1 MSALTLTLRQ
11 AAQLGDRPR
20 DDFVLATLR
29 HLPGAAVRGAFAA
42 AWIAANGEPDGPG
55 RDAFVTLFEGGVRFG
70 TLIRPGSEAD
80 SLAVVRH
87 KYEPKGC
94 CRVIDY
100 DRAVGQDPGP
110 ECLDCHSPLEP
121 VRPGLFPDSLFPDGG
136 TQQPAVRR
144 RTSVAIGAAGVA
156 RRGQLFTRETL
167 RHGQDFTGTLIAA
180 DPASLAAL
188 REIRQVRVGGRRTT
202 HGLADAAITDAPA
215 PGPQVV
221 DDTTLVIR
229 LRSPGIFTDEFG
241 RPRPEPGAAELTR
254 VLGVPARVE
263 RRWARWHEVGGWHI
277 ASGLPKPA
285 ELAVA
290 AGSTYQIHTER
301 SVDPAALQ
309 RFARRGVGLRRHEGF
324 GDLAGPPLL
333 REGREVREA
342 ALRRITKLK
351 DDAAALLG
359 VPVRFPD
366 RWPELRALLTAH
378 GADAAAAGQLRRVA
392 REFPDPGIAGA
403 LTAFLTLPPPDAAD
417 LARELGRL

>member
-55 RDAFVTLFEGGVRFG
+55 RDTFATLFEGGVRFG

-87 KYEPKGC
+87 KYEPEASCG
-94 CRVIDY
+94 VIDY
-100 DRAVGQDPGP
+100 DRAVGQNP
-110 ECLDCHSPLEP
+110 EAECPDCHSPLEP
-121 VRPGLFPDSLFPDGG
+121 VRPGLFPDSE
-136 TQQPAVRR
+136 TEQPAVRR
-144 RTSVAIGAAGVA
+144 RTSVAIGTAGVA

-167 RHGQDFTGTLIAA
+167 LPEQSFTGTLIAA
-180 DPASLAAL
+180 NPASLAAL

-202 HGLADAAITDAPA
+202 HGLADITITDTPA
-215 PGPQVV
+215 PGPEVV
-221 DDTTLVIR
+221 DGTTLVIR

-241 RPRPEPGAAELTR
+241 RPYPEPSAAELTR
-254 VLGVPARVE
+254 VLDVPARVE
-263 RRWARWHEVGGWHI
+263 RRWARWQEVGGWHI

-301 SVDPAALQ
+301 SVEPAALEH
-309 RFARRGVGLRRHEGF
+309 FARRGVGLRRHEGF
-324 GDLAGPPLL
+324 GDLAGRPLL
-333 REGREVREA
+333 REGREAKEKER
-342 ALRRITKLK
+342 RRITKLK

-366 RWPELRALLTAH
+366 RWPGLRALLTAH
-378 GADAAAAGQLRRVA
+378 GAGDAAAAGQLRRAA

-403 LTAFLTLPPPDAAD
+403 LTAFLTLPSQDAAA
-417 LARELGRL
+417 LAHELGRL